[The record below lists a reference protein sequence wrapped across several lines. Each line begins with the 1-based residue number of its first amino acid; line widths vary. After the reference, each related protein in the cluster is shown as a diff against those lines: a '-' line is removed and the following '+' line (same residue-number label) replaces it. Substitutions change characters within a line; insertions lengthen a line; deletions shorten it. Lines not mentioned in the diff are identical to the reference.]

1 MSALRV
7 SRTHFPVT
15 ALGPGTRLGVW
26 VQGCSLACQGCMSQ
40 DTWDPRGG
48 VEVPAADLVALW
60 REAVGRGADGLTV
73 SGGEPLQQPDALR
86 EFLAGVH
93 AERGDGDILV
103 YTGYEESELD
113 QKQRDAVE
121 FADVLVTGRF
131 DITRPTRLIWRGSAN
146 QRMVVRTDLGRRRYA
161 EHLDH
166 EPERAPIQ
174 VRADE
179 SGIWLIGTPRQGG
192 LAGLERGLRASGLPV
207 EGASWRLRSPGQSG

>member
-1 MSALRV
+1 MTTLRV

-26 VQGCSLACQGCMSQ
+26 VQGCSLACKGCMSQ
-40 DTWDPRGG
+40 DTWDRDGG
-48 VEVPAADLVALW
+48 AEVEVGDLVALW
-60 REAVGRGADGLTV
+60 REAVARGAEGLTV
-73 SGGEPLQQPDALR
+73 SGGEPLQQPGALR
-86 EFLAGVH
+86 EFLAAVH
-93 AERGDGDILV
+93 AERDDQDILV
-103 YTGYEESELD
+103 YTGYDESEFD
-113 QKQRDAVE
+113 DDRRSAVE

-131 DITRPTRLIWRGSAN
+131 EIGRPTGLIWRGSAN
-146 QRMVVRTDLGRRRYA
+146 QRMVVRTALGRRKYA
-161 EHLDH
+161 EHVDH

-207 EGASWRLRSPGQSG
+207 ESASWRLRSPGQSG